1 MNGVGLVPGKCR
13 INAFAGVPLAHV
25 YSGVSGRSSTEF
37 NGDLCISIILF
48 GWRETEACSRYV
60 VCPGYQARQKR
71 ARKLIP
77 KP

>member
-37 NGDLCISIILF
+37 K
-48 GWRETEACSRYV
+48 ETYV
-60 VCPGYQARQKR
+60 SPLSYLAGGKLRHVAGKWSAQATKQG
-71 ARKLIP
+71 RKELGN
-77 KP
+77 